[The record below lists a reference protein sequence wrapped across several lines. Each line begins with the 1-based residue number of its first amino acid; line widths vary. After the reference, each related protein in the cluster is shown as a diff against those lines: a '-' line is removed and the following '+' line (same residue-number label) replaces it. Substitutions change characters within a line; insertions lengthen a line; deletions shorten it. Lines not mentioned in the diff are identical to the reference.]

1 MKVRLVAPE
10 RGVCRLL
17 PGEVKRLPR
26 LGPPVGFYVSCPVC
40 GRLIVVLADGQHV
53 DESGGELRCLAPGF
67 ECESPMCA
75 KHVHVKDG
83 EFVVIDVHG

>member
-1 MKVRLVAPE
+1 MKVKLVAPE
-10 RGVCRLL
+10 RGVCRLQ

-40 GRLIVVLADGQHV
+40 GRLNVVLADGQHV
-53 DESGGELRCLAPGF
+53 DESNGELRCLAPGF
-67 ECESPMCA
+67 ECESPTCA